1 MTLGKVKL
9 SHWYVQNLLMVTHFS
24 QSKIFPIAYKTV
36 YNLVPYYLILL
47 ISTFKAIVIVD
58 KNHWIPTMY
67 QTLYKHITWII
78 SYNNFKALREGTNI
92 LPALLRTYNLEW
104 LNNLFKV
111 I

>member
-24 QSKIFPIAYKTV
+24 QSKILIAYKSV

-78 SYNNFKALREGTNI
+78 SYNNFKALRELYKYSPCLIIKN
-92 LPALLRTYNLEW
+92 LQLRMAE
-104 LNNLFKV
+104 
-111 I
+111 